1 MKCAAFNPNI
11 SSCILQDTSENSF
24 STSCCAAMGKRYVLL
39 PVGGNRNNSNG
50 SLNNVGTNGNYW
62 SSTVSSTNSRNL
74 NFNSSNANM
83 NNNNRANGFSVRCLK
98 DYLCSGHSPFFKNN
112 IMIKRIQNTLLICF
126 VFLSS
131 NAFSQSITG
140 NLKLLVNQEIKLE
153 GFNGLKTYP
162 ISTSKI
168 DENGN
173 FQLSYSKADYGV
185 GYLQSADE
193 KPLFVILSGEDIE
206 LVGEALSY
214 PEIPKI
220 TKGQENQ
227 WFEQYAIEHPRR
239 EQALSA
245 WVYLEKIYTLDSLF
259 SVQKTPAQAIQ
270 KEKQRI
276 KSEDSLF
283 LAKLP
288 NDSYVSWFLPT
299 RKLVSS
305 VSTVAQYRTEE
316 IPATFAAFR
325 ALDYTDQRLYKSG
338 LFKDAIDNHFWL
350 LENSGRSL
358 DSVFIEMKLSIDA
371 MFEKL
376 VLDEAKLNEVTDYLF
391 DLLERHSLFQAS
403 EYLAIK
409 ALNETS
415 CTINSDLTM
424 QLETYRKMKKGST
437 APDIEFN
444 GAYFAPGYTAGNF
457 PKKLS
462 DLKTK
467 YTVVVFGAS
476 WCTKCTEELPEIV
489 KYYSKWKALG
499 VEVVFVSLDE
509 DEKLFKSFT
518 GVFPFISICDFKKW
532 NSPIVNSYYV
542 FGTPTMFLLDEKRE
556 ILLRPNSVKQME
568 AWVDWYLVQGNK

>member
-1 MKCAAFNPNI
+1 
-11 SSCILQDTSENSF
+11 
-24 STSCCAAMGKRYVLL
+24 
-39 PVGGNRNNSNG
+39 
-50 SLNNVGTNGNYW
+50 
-62 SSTVSSTNSRNL
+62 
-74 NFNSSNANM
+74 M

-131 NAFSQSITG
+131 NAFSQSISG

-162 ISTSKI
+162 ISSTKI
-168 DENGN
+168 DEKGN
-173 FQLSYSKADYGV
+173 FKLNYSKADYGV

-214 PEIPKI
+214 PEILKI

-276 KSEDSLF
+276 KAEDSLF

-305 VSTVAQYRTEE
+305 VSVVAQYRTEE
-316 IPATFAAFR
+316 MPATIAAFR

-415 CTINSDLTM
+415 CTINSDLAK
-424 QLETYRKMKKGST
+424 QLETYRAMKKGNI
-437 APDIEFN
+437 APNIDFSN
-444 GAYFAPGYTAGNF
+444 YTFLHG
-457 PKKLS
+457 KKQNTFSSLNE
-462 DLKTK
+462 LTTP
-467 YTVVVFGAS
+467 YTLVVFGAS
-476 WCTKCTEELPEIV
+476 WCPKCMEELPKLIQNYV
-489 KYYSKWKALG
+489 QWRNLG
-499 VEVVFVSLDE
+499 VEVVYVSLDTQ
-509 DEKLFKSFT
+509 SQ
-518 GVFPFISICDFKKW
+518 VFDQAVKTYPFFAYCDFKKW
-532 NSPIVNSYYV
+532 ESQVVQDYYV
-542 FGTPTMFLLDEKRE
+542 FGTPTFYLLNNKRE
-556 ILLRPNSVKQME
+556 IILRPNSIDQVN
-568 AWVDWYLVQGNK
+568 AWVDWFLVQGNK